1 LAIGLVDSG
10 PQAKR
15 IANPLQDTILPHN
28 LDTLL
33 GHSEKTEGS
42 ADGPKFLD

>member
-15 IANPLQDTILPHN
+15 IAKPLQDTIPMSLV
-28 LDTLL
+28 
-33 GHSEKTEGS
+33 
-42 ADGPKFLD
+42 